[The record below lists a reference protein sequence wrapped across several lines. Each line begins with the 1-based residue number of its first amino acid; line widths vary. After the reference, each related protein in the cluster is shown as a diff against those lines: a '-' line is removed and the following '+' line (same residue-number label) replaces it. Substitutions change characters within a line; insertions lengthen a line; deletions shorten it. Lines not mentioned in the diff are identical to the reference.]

1 MARLDLLTTNDRLG
15 QYPNSWYA
23 ASADLDAPRP
33 PLCGEVQADVCII
46 GAGYTGLSAAL
57 HMAQAGLD
65 VMVLEASRVGFG
77 ASGRNGGQLHP
88 GQRLEQDALEKM
100 LGMSRARA
108 LWDLAEEGVALT
120 KSLAERHA
128 EDGADYRAGL
138 IHADHKPGYV
148 AHAHAAA
155 EKLARDYGY
164 DQIEPLS
171 RAALREK
178 VAVEGYYGGVL
189 DHGGGQ
195 LHPLK
200 YAVGLAR
207 AAEQAGARLYETS
220 RVEDVRPGARVTV
233 STGGGRV
240 SAAHLLWAANGYL
253 GKAEKT
259 VAAKVMPINNYI
271 VVTEPLGGAM
281 DDLIPGGEA
290 VADSKFVINYYRPT
304 PDGRMLFGGGESYRY
319 RFPDNLAEKA
329 RRPMVALFPALEGAR
344 IDYAW
349 GGTLGITL
357 NRMPHFARLG
367 PNVLS
372 ASGYSG
378 HGIATATLA
387 GKLAAEVLAGQA
399 GRWDMMAEVP
409 TPRFP
414 GGAMLRSPLL
424 VAGMLWYALRDR
436 L

>member
-1 MARLDLLTTNDRLG
+1 MARLDLLTTNDTLG
-15 QYPNSWYA
+15 RYPNSWYA
-23 ASADLDAPRP
+23 ASADLDAPRA
-33 PLCGEVQADVCII
+33 PLRGEVRADVCII

-57 HMAQAGLD
+57 HMAKAGLD
-65 VMVLEASRVGFG
+65 VVVLEASRVGAG

-88 GQRLEQDALEKM
+88 GQRLEQDALENM
-100 LGMSRARA
+100 LGRDRARA

-120 KSLAERHA
+120 KSLAEIHA
-128 EDGADYRAGL
+128 QDGADYRAGL

-148 AHAHAAA
+148 AHSHAYA

-164 DQIEPLS
+164 DLIEPLD
-171 RAALREK
+171 RAQLREK
-178 VAVEGYYGGVL
+178 LAVDSYYGGVL
-189 DHGGGQ
+189 DRGGGQ

-207 AAEQAGARLYETS
+207 AAEKAGARICEIS
-220 RVEDVRPGARVTV
+220 RVSRVIEGPQLRV
-233 STGGGRV
+233 ETGGGAVRADHV
-240 SAAHLLWAANGYL
+240 LWAANGYL
-253 GKAEKT
+253 DKGNPH
-259 VAAKVMPINNYI
+259 VAARVMPINNYI
-271 VVTEPLGGAM
+271 VVTEPLGDALGA
-281 DDLIPGGEA
+281 LIPGGEA

-329 RRPMVALFPALEGAR
+329 RRPMVELFPALKSAK

-414 GGAMLRSPLL
+414 GGAMLRAPLL